1 MENIMSKWS
10 RKFGKILTA
19 AGISAFIA
27 VSSLAV
33 PMEASAAR
41 AVTDDIMIRNDASRE
56 AGAIGSLQEGEEVTI
71 LDAVQSADGYV
82 WYYIQL
88 ENGVGMTRMFL
99 NEISSSVEDYLTRNK
114 KPSEKEIKISTISGT
129 LVYPIFCKSMEIIK
143 RAMPKAD
150 IKVYKIINNFF
161 GEKITVTGLLTGQDI
176 IDQLKDKDLGDV
188 LLLPSNTL
196 KADEDIFL
204 DDVTLE
210 ELQNALQVPVIIVQS
225 EGMDFF
231 DKILEL

>member
-1 MENIMSKWS
+1 
-10 RKFGKILTA
+10 
-19 AGISAFIA
+19 
-27 VSSLAV
+27 
-33 PMEASAAR
+33 
-41 AVTDDIMIRNDASRE
+41 
-56 AGAIGSLQEGEEVTI
+56 
-71 LDAVQSADGYV
+71 
-82 WYYIQL
+82 
-88 ENGVGMTRMFL
+88 
-99 NEISSSVEDYLTRNK
+99 
-114 KPSEKEIKISTISGT
+114 
-129 LVYPIFCKSMEIIK
+129 MEIIK